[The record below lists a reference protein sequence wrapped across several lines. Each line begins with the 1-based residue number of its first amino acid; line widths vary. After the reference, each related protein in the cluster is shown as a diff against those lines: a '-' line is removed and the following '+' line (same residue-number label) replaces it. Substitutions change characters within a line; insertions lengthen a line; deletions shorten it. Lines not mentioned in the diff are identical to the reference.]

1 MTKSIASYF
10 VYALTAL
17 AMFAVS
23 RLFENGAEL
32 VGLYWSVAFFAV
44 VGMDFYKSQVVEGG
58 VSEIPAYV
66 CSSRAPAGVY
76 LDPWGYVR
84 VDYFGS
90 QRKNPQPANDAM
102 CNQPRSLGDNF
113 VDRFLG
119 NIFVAP
125 FTFPVKVYQA
135 CKR

>member
-1 MTKSIASYF
+1 MTKSIASYL
-10 VYALTAL
+10 VYALMAL

-23 RLFENGAEL
+23 RLFESGGEYIAS
-32 VGLYWSVAFFAV
+32 YWSAAFIAV
-44 VGMDFYKSQVVEGG
+44 VALDFYKSQVLEDGA
-58 VSEIPAYV
+58 SEVPAYV

-90 QRKNPQPANDAM
+90 SRQIPEPVNDAI
-102 CNQPRSLGDNF
+102 CSQPRSLGDNF

-125 FTFPVKVYQA
+125 FTLPVKLYEA
-135 CKR
+135 FTR